1 MCTRRSSPFALLL
14 VLAFGAGTAVAE
26 TPGLGKPIN
35 EADIAAWNIEVLPDG
50 TGLPPGSGT
59 AKQGAAIYAQKCA
72 LCHGEKG
79 VNPARGTG
87 PLVGPSR
94 FDRIDTM
101 KTVPYYKYATTLFDV
116 MRRAM
121 PYTMPKTLSNEE
133 LYALSAYIL
142 ALNKIIGEDEV
153 MDAKTLP
160 QVKMPNRDNFI
171 VWDPDKIGYEPV
183 RPPGPAMR

>member
-14 VLAFGAGTAVAE
+14 VLAFGAGTALAE

-59 AKQGAAIYAQKCA
+59 ATQGAAIYSQKCA
-72 LCHGEKG
+72 MCHGEHG
-79 VNPARGTG
+79 VNPAAGIL
-87 PLVGPSR
+87 PLVGPSK

-116 MRRAM
+116 MRRSM
-121 PYTMPKTLSNEE
+121 PYQMPKTLTDDE
-133 LYALSAYIL
+133 LFALSAYIL
-142 ALNKIIGEDEV
+142 SLNKIIGENDV

-171 VWDPDKIGYEPV
+171 IWAPDKI
-183 RPPGPAMR
+183 